1 MGNTLSGKHIILG
14 ATRKTEEMSKL
25 IEKQGGTASVRSL
38 QGTVYKADDEVKHDL
53 KRICRNRC
61 GLVYFHNRNRISNS
75 DRTSGRYRNER

>member
-38 QGTVYKADDEVKHDL
+38 QGTVYKADDEVK
-53 KRICRNRC
+53 R
-61 GLVYFHNRNRISNS
+61 
-75 DRTSGRYRNER
+75 